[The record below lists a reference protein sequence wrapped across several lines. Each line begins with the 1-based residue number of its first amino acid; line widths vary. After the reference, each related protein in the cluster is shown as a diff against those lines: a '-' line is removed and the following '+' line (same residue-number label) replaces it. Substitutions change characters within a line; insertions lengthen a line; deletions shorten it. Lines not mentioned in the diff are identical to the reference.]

1 MKVYEI
7 TLKPVTGF
15 GTSLK
20 GDTIFGH
27 FCWQIAYDE
36 RLLGKT
42 IDDLLSSYNI
52 KPFAV
57 FSSAYPKFCEGTEYI
72 YALKTPDLPLDKL
85 FTLPDDNKKDKIEKR
100 KEYKAKRWMIIKE
113 GKRLLPFQESEFLND
128 QKLLSKAKSNL
139 TDETRKEMRRAGAKN
154 FIAIFSQPRNTINRH
169 TGTTGE
175 EGFAP
180 FEVEQHVYYPETEL
194 ALFVGID
201 ETVININQVMEGLD
215 RIGKFGFGKDASTG
229 LGRFE
234 LGEESEIVLS
244 EIGSES
250 PNACYTLAP
259 CVPEKDTFSD
269 MFFAP
274 FTRFGRHGDVLAKS
288 SNPFK
293 NPVIMADEGGVF
305 IPKSH
310 EVFDKP
316 YIGRAVMN
324 VSKAEPKAV
333 TQGYSLYIPVKV
345 EVE

>member
-15 GTSLK
+15 GTPLK

-36 RLLGKT
+36 TLLGKC
-42 IDDLLSSYNI
+42 INDLLSSYNT

-57 FSSAYPKFCEGTEYI
+57 FSSAYPKFCEGKEYV
-72 YALKTPDLPLDKL
+72 YALKTPDLPLNKL
-85 FTLPDDNKKDKIEKR
+85 FTLPDDKKEKIKKR
-100 KEYKAKRWMIIKE
+100 KEYKAKRWMMIKE
-113 GKRLLPFQESEFLND
+113 GKRLFPFQESEFLND
-128 QKLLSKAKSNL
+128 QRLIEKAKSNL
-139 TDETRKEMRRAGAKN
+139 TYETRKEMRRAGARN
-154 FIAIFSQPRNTINRH
+154 FIATFPQPRNTINRH

-180 FEVEQHVYYPETEL
+180 FEVEQQVFYPETEL

-201 ETVININQVMEGLD
+201 ETVVNINQIMVGLD
-215 RIGKFGFGKDASTG
+215 RIGTFGFGKDASTG

-234 LGEESEIVLS
+234 LGEVSETVLS
-244 EIGSES
+244 EMGSES

-259 CVPEKDTFSD
+259 CVPEKDTFSE
-269 MFFAP
+269 MFFTP
-274 FTRFGRHGDVLAKS
+274 FTRFGRHGDVFAKS

-310 EVFDKP
+310 DVFDKP
-316 YIGRAVMN
+316 YIGLAVTN
-324 VSKAEPKAV
+324 VSKAEPQAV
-333 TQGYSLYIPVKV
+333 TQGYSLYIPVRV
-345 EVE
+345 EV